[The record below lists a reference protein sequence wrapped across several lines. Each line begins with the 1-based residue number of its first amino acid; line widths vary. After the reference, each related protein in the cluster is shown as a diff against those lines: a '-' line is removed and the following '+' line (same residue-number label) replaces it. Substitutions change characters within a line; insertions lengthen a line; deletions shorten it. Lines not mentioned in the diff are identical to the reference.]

1 MSLLQMSC
9 VTSSKLLNHPEL
21 YQSGSVSSA
30 GKVVSFI
37 TTAKTHEAEKNQGW
51 RCGFGR
57 SHTAVTREEG
67 GGEKERRRKKNAELS
82 PKQP

>member
-21 YQSGSVSSA
+21 YQSRSVSSA

-57 SHTAVTREEG
+57 SHTAITREEG
-67 GGEKERRRKKNAELS
+67 VEGKKKGKEKKCRAE
-82 PKQP
+82 P